1 MSTYLVHYSL
11 TPNAKAIFP
20 DFHFSFSHNDR
31 SIPILPPL
39 QIAVAQ
45 VRFSIPK
52 RQLHGWNI
60 LYQTTVSRFSEFNT
74 FCQQLSITNK
84 HFNKKKNV
92 IPEARKTPESLCGN
106 DIPYF
111 NLSLAAHSHARHLK
125 YPKISSLHLLFLLHQ
140 LRHLHSTSDSA
151 FRP

>member
-1 MSTYLVHYSL
+1 LRL

-20 DFHFSFSHNDR
+20 DFHFSFSRNDR

-52 RQLHGWNI
+52 WQLHEWNI
-60 LYQTTVSRFSEFNT
+60 LSKTTVSRFFKFNT

-84 HFNKKKNV
+84 HFNKKRNV
-92 IPEARKTPESLCGN
+92 IPEARKTPEKPS
-106 DIPYF
+106 
-111 NLSLAAHSHARHLK
+111 RE
-125 YPKISSLHLLFLLHQ
+125 
-140 LRHLHSTSDSA
+140 
-151 FRP
+151 